1 MLPEPQAPPTEATV
15 EPAPDNSPEIAAVP
29 DDSSEIAVASET
41 APQIPSAP
49 LTDESSQTSASP
61 PIEAPQAPVAPAT
74 LPEAPR
80 VAALPEAH
88 LPEPPRPLLPGA
100 FLRLEYEI
108 KEVVARG
115 LTNLYWADGGAYDES
130 YPVLIA
136 ERDSRETW
144 PETAL
149 ESPLFPV
156 GERFTQEG
164 RDYLQFSSES
174 GIALGDFNAPTNDE
188 TYLRLMSTLAQ
199 GLAELEAQKLRADFS
214 RELLRIDV
222 DGALR
227 FFGFVE
233 AGSQTMPSGLAQLAE
248 ISDFLLKR
256 ALSEAVTMRLDDAF
270 AGLAMTEEVKDFA
283 RRLSENGF
291 ENAAE
296 VAQAV
301 RDLWAESALRVE
313 AALLTDVGQE
323 RELNEDGGFIRRLHR
338 AAHLGSYEFDIYAVS
353 DGMGGHEGG
362 EVASDLTL
370 GALADALDARATEL
384 NWQDN
389 VAVRS
394 ALLEIIDEVNRAVVE
409 LTESPAFRGKR
420 AKPGAT
426 LTFAIRVG
434 RRVFVA
440 NVGDSRGY
448 KWSAETGLQRV
459 TKDHSYVQ
467 MLIDAGDLTEEES
480 WDHPDGSVITANI
493 GDPKLRQKD
502 VFLRLC
508 KPGDKLL
515 LVSDGVVDMLR
526 DTEIA
531 PFLHEN
537 DPREVVRDLVDASN
551 TAGGADNITAL
562 CVIFL

>member
-1 MLPEPQAPPTEATV
+1 MSTE
-15 EPAPDNSPEIAAVP
+15 NSPEIA
-29 DDSSEIAVASET
+29 VAPEN
-41 APQIPSAP
+41 AGEIPSP
-49 LTDESSQTSASP
+49 DGTVET
-61 PIEAPQAPVAPAT
+61 PQMPVAPPLSLAD
-74 LPEAPR
+74 APHM
-80 VAALPEAH
+80 AALPEAH
-88 LPEPPRPLLPGA
+88 LLEPPRPLLPGA

-115 LTNLYWADGGAYDES
+115 LTNLYLADGGAYDES
-130 YPVLIA
+130 CPVLIA
-136 ERDSRETW
+136 ERESQTSW
-144 PETAL
+144 PETVL
-149 ESPLFPV
+149 ESSLFAV

-164 RDYLQFSSES
+164 RDYLLFSDEC
-174 GIALGDFNAPTNDE
+174 GVALQDFRAPTNDE
-188 TYLRLMSTLAQ
+188 TYLRLMSALAA
-199 GLAELEAQKLRADFS
+199 GLAELDAQKLGADLS
-214 RELLRIDV
+214 RELLRV
-222 DGALR
+222 NQDGALR

-233 AGSQTMPSGLAQLAE
+233 TAQTAPNGLEQLAE

-256 ALSEAVTMRLDDAF
+256 ALSEAITMRLDDVF
-270 AGLAMTEEVKDFA
+270 AGLVMSEEVKVFA
-283 RRLSENGF
+283 RRLSDGGF
-291 ENAAE
+291 ENVTQ
-296 VAQAV
+296 VAQSV
-301 RDLWAESALRVE
+301 CELWTEKAPRVE
-313 AALLTDVGQE
+313 AALLSDVGQE
-323 RELNEDGGFIRRLHR
+323 RQLNEDGGFIRRLHR
-338 AAHLGSYEFDIYAVS
+338 MAHLGSYEFDIFAVS

-370 GALADALDARATEL
+370 GALADALDARATEV

-394 ALLEIIDEVNRAVVE
+394 ALLEVIDEVNHAVVE

-426 LTFAIRVG
+426 LVFAIRAG
-434 RRVFVA
+434 QRVFVA

-448 KWSAETGLQRV
+448 KWSQGQGLQRV

-467 MLIDAGDLTEEES
+467 MLIDAGDLSEEDS
-480 WDHPDGSVITANI
+480 WDHPDGSIITANI

-502 VFLRLC
+502 VFLRWC
-508 KPGDKLL
+508 RPGDKLL

-537 DPREVVRDLVDASN
+537 DPCEVVRDLVDASN